1 MVKHDSRGKR
11 AAEPEPESHIHVGA
25 VTRKSFVIAKGGKSR
40 YNTQDPSTC
49 MRVVRDGY
57 GGIEF
62 IITGD
67 REDTFAQAC
76 RANWYFD
83 SANPNSTWYIEDEN
97 GNDVS
102 DKPLQSVEGIFT
114 LIPE

>member
-11 AAEPEPESHIHVGA
+11 VAEPEPESHIHAGA
-25 VTRKSFVIAKGGKSR
+25 TTRKSFVMAKGGKSR
-40 YNTQDPSTC
+40 YSTQDPSTC
-49 MRVVRDGY
+49 MRVVRDGQ

-62 IITGD
+62 IVAGD

-76 RANWYFD
+76 KANWYFK
-83 SANPNSTWYIEDEN
+83 SVNRKSKWYIKDER

-102 DKPLQSVEGIFT
+102 DKPLQSVDGIFT